1 MKTSMKFSEALIGYA
16 EEQVD
21 QLTSRLRDDQMAGA
35 SASFENAQK
44 RRSDALDRLTELQAQ
59 NEILD
64 PVSESGA
71 LLQRITNLEIERDA
85 RKIELES
92 LLYNTRPNEARVNQA
107 RASLGRLDNSI
118 EDLRSQLASAS
129 GATGTLVNIT
139 AELRKA
145 EENYQTELLMLQ
157 TAQTQMEAAQI
168 EANRQLR
175 YLSLGVEPVAPDEA
189 TYPRAFENTALAFLI
204 FAGIYLMISLT
215 ASILR
220 EQVTA

>member
-1 MKTSMKFSEALIGYA
+1 M
-16 EEQVD
+16 
-21 QLTSRLRDDQMAGA
+21 
-35 SASFENAQK
+35 
-44 RRSDALDRLTELQAQ
+44 
-59 NEILD
+59 
-64 PVSESGA
+64 SESGA

-92 LLYNTRPNEARVNQA
+92 LLDNTRPNEARVNQA
-107 RASLGRLDNSI
+107 RAAIGRLDNSI

-129 GATGTLVNIT
+129 GATGTLASIT

-168 EANRQLR
+168 EANRQVR

>member
-1 MKTSMKFSEALIGYA
+1 M
-16 EEQVD
+16 
-21 QLTSRLRDDQMAGA
+21 
-35 SASFENAQK
+35 
-44 RRSDALDRLTELQAQ
+44 
-59 NEILD
+59 
-64 PVSESGA
+64 SESGA

-92 LLYNTRPNEARVNQA
+92 LLDNTRPNEARVNQA
-107 RASLGRLDNSI
+107 RAAIGRLDNSI

-129 GATGTLVNIT
+129 GATGTLANIT

-157 TAQTQMEAAQI
+157 TAQIQMEAAQI
-168 EANRQLR
+168 EANRQVR

>member
-1 MKTSMKFSEALIGYA
+1 M
-16 EEQVD
+16 
-21 QLTSRLRDDQMAGA
+21 
-35 SASFENAQK
+35 
-44 RRSDALDRLTELQAQ
+44 
-59 NEILD
+59 
-64 PVSESGA
+64 SESGA

-92 LLYNTRPNEARVNQA
+92 LLDNTRPNEARVNQA
-107 RASLGRLDNSI
+107 RAAIGRLDNSI

-129 GATGTLVNIT
+129 GATGTLANIT